1 MTNSFELTWAESGL
15 PIRLPTSLTSLQ
27 PKAPLSSRATKQQ
40 MSHEVAVIRMIGIGD
55 IGRKGF
61 KLRIVLLD
69 REN

>member
-1 MTNSFELTWAESGL
+1 VSRQPVDNSLGRIGL
-15 PIRLPTSLTSLQ
+15 ADSFTDLLNV
-27 PKAPLSSRATKQQ
+27 
-40 MSHEVAVIRMIGIGD
+40 HEVAVIRVIGIGD